1 MPVRGLQLLLLPLA
15 CPQGP
20 PLPPRAPP
28 RSTTALTT
36 PSGSTSWPVLW
47 NADWPSQCDDP
58 ALRSLDLAA
67 LGVRTNPGN
76 AMNGSELPALPA
88 CASPRDDPDCLVRGG
103 RRGDHAELWR
113 ALGVSAQRPLA
124 LPRQGER
131 LHRPV
136 RRPAPGQPQPPSAG
150 PRGRAGGRHRA
161 AHTGGGIRWGG
172 GAGL

>member
-15 CPQGP
+15 YPQDP
-20 PLPPRAPP
+20 PLPPPAPP

-67 LGVRTNPGN
+67 LGVRTNRGN

-88 CASPRDDPDCLVRGG
+88 CASPRDDPDCLLRGG
-103 RRGDHAELWR
+103 RRGDDAELWR

-124 LPRQGER
+124 LPR
-131 LHRPV
+131 
-136 RRPAPGQPQPPSAG
+136 
-150 PRGRAGGRHRA
+150 
-161 AHTGGGIRWGG
+161 
-172 GAGL
+172 